1 VREASSAAPL
11 SGLVSVGLAW
21 SENCLF
27 RANDSADFCYYP
39 AWTSGLS
46 ARRHGTLDLRRRR
59 SSHSPASFAR
69 CRRQHPYSGA
79 FAAFHRDPGF
89 LSRPGTDAAL
99 PRPAPD
105 RFLTGTH
112 NFLQKR
118 PKGRYCKGR
127 QSAYTNAMRIVP
139 KRIVRNRA
147 LLAVPLAV
155 AFAFTAHAQAPA
167 AAPSPYTS
175 VRGSV
180 TKVDLATKVISVKTD
195 AGTDTTVKFSDLTKL
210 NQLPPGEADT
220 KKATPL
226 KAEEMGPGDHILA
239 RVQTK
244 DPTGLPAGFVYINR
258 AADIAK
264 ENAAKAQAWQTQAVA
279 GYVESVDVAGK
290 KITMKVKGSAGQP
303 DRDVA
308 LDIAGSV
315 NYQRFSDKTFDYE
328 NADASAIK
336 TGDHLRVLGSKNA
349 DVTEIKVTDVAADAI
364 KQIGATIKSIDP
376 ATGQIVATDTAKKS
390 VTITVRPAT
399 KVKRLDDPTALMIAR
414 IVNPTFQGTGGRG
427 AGRGAGGGGGDGA
440 GAGGGGGRGFGAGGQ
455 AGGGAP
461 GGSGFGGR
469 VGGGRGRGG
478 AGQIQ
483 NLIDQQPDAKIADLK
498 PGEPIIVSGP
508 SSPDSSSFSAM
519 MVLAGVDQILRAAP
533 STGADPLGSG
543 WSNVGGGGGGE

>member
-1 VREASSAAPL
+1 MP
-11 SGLVSVGLAW
+11 
-21 SENCLF
+21 
-27 RANDSADFCYYP
+27 
-39 AWTSGLS
+39 
-46 ARRHGTLDLRRRR
+46 
-59 SSHSPASFAR
+59 
-69 CRRQHPYSGA
+69 
-79 FAAFHRDPGF
+79 FAA
-89 LSRPGTDAAL
+89 LLTLAL
-99 PRPAPD
+99 PG
-105 RFLTGTH
+105 LMQ
-112 NFLQKR
+112 N
-118 PKGRYCKGR
+118 
-127 QSAYTNAMRIVP
+127 
-139 KRIVRNRA
+139 
-147 LLAVPLAV
+147 
-155 AFAFTAHAQAPA
+155 TASAQAPA

-180 TKVDLATKVISVKTD
+180 TRVDLAAKVISVRTD
-195 AGTDTTVKFSDLTKL
+195 AGTETTVKFSDLTKL

-244 DPTGLPAGFVYINR
+244 DPTGLPAGFIYINR
-258 AADIAK
+258 ASDIAK
-264 ENAAKAQAWQTQAVA
+264 ENAAKAQEWQTQAVS
-279 GYVESVDVAGK
+279 GLVESIDAAGRK
-290 KITMKVKGSAGQP
+290 ATMKVKGTAGQP

-308 LDIAGSV
+308 LDLSGNV
-315 NYQRFSDKTFDYE
+315 NYQRFSDKTFAYE

-336 TGDHLRVLGSKNA
+336 TGDHLRVLGAKNA
-349 DVTEIKVTDVAADAI
+349 DVTQIKVTDIAADAI

-376 ATGQIVATDTAKKS
+376 ATGQITATDTSKKP
-390 VTITVRPAT
+390 VTITVRAAT

-427 AGRGAGGGGGDGA
+427 AGRGAGGGAGAGD
-440 GAGGGGGRGFGAGGQ
+440 GAGGGGGRVFGGGGQ
-455 AGGGAP
+455 AGGAP

-469 VGGGRGRGG
+469 GGRGGRGG
-478 AGQIQ
+478 AAQIQ